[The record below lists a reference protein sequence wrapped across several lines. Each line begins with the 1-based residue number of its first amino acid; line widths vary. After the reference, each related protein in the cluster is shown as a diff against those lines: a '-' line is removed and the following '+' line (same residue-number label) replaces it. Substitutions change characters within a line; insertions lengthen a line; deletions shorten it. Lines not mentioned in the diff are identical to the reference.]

1 MKTKFIVMSSLGVL
15 GLGTM
20 VLSASTFAANTK
32 VEWRSIGIHSWAR
45 MNMLSWGKNNAM
57 MQKFTSTWEAEAFRT
72 AVETAITNNDYTAFV
87 AAHTKYSITKYQTQA
102 EFTTMVTERATQK
115 KIQTALEAWD
125 YTTRK
130 TLNNGNKILDTITT
144 EAQFKQLQE
153 MHSYQEKAR
162 TIRESLGLKWEKGE
176 GMGMGRKEWKGMGMQ
191 KWNGEH
197 KGLGMYS
204 WNNND

>member
-1 MKTKFIVMSSLGVL
+1 MSSLGVL

-32 VEWRSIGIHSWAR
+32 ISVHPIGIHSWAN
-45 MNMLSWGKNNAM
+45 MTMLSWGKNNAM

-72 AVETAITNNDYTAFV
+72 AVDTAITNNDYTAFV
-87 AAHTKYSITKYQTQA
+87 AVHTKYSITKYQTQA

-115 KIQTALEAWD
+115 KIQTALTNGD
-125 YTTRK
+125 YATWK
-130 TLNNGNKILDTITT
+130 TLNTNNTILKTIDT
-144 EAQFKQLQE
+144 EAKFKQLQE

-162 TIRESLGLKWEKGE
+162 TIGESLGLKWEKGE